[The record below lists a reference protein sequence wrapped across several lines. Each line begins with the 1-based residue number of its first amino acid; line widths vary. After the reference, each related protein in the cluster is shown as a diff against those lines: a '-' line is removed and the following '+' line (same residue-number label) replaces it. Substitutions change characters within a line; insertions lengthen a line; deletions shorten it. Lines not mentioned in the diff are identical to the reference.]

1 MQSLLICRTV
11 GLDDKMS
18 HEVADIAGKVGIA
31 AGNSAELNFHSTDAD
46 PFGPDFDPM
55 QAGCVVA
62 RLDADAPD
70 PGEVLDR
77 LNERH
82 SALSV
87 VFLVDKP
94 VAKAIVDVMRKGA
107 FDVLEWPLEQGR
119 LRESIE
125 QSLTASVE
133 KQRRL
138 TEAQA
143 AQRRLADLTAG
154 ERDVL
159 QLMLSGK
166 VNKSIAS
173 RLGIALRTVEA
184 RRKRVFTKMG
194 TRSLAEIAAVLN
206 GAGLLFASGIVGLTG
221 GGSPML
227 AH

>member
-1 MQSLLICRTV
+1 MQSLLIYRTL
-11 GLDDKMS
+11 GLNEAMAA
-18 HEVADIAGKVGIA
+18 HVAAIAGKVGMA
-31 AGNSAELNFHSTDAD
+31 GGNSTDLGAN
-46 PFGPDFDPM
+46 GLGTDFDPM

-62 RLDADAPD
+62 RLDADSSE
-70 PGEVLDR
+70 PGELLDR
-77 LNERH
+77 LSEKQ
-82 SALSV
+82 SALTV
-87 VFLVDKP
+87 VYLLE
-94 VAKAIVDVMRKGA
+94 KAVTKATVDVMRKGA
-107 FDVLEWPLEQGR
+107 FDVLEWPLEKDR
-119 LRESIE
+119 LSASLEQALATSID
-125 QSLTASVE
+125 

-138 TEAQA
+138 SEAQV

-206 GAGLLFASGIVGLTG
+206 GAGLLFASGFLSLTG
-221 GGSPML
+221 GPPAM

>member
-1 MQSLLICRTV
+1 MQSLLICRTL
-11 GLDDKMS
+11 GLAAEMAAKTA
-18 HEVADIAGKVGIA
+18 EVAAKLGITD
-31 AGNSAELNFHSTDAD
+31 GHSVSQVSDL
-46 PFGPDFDPM
+46 FGPDLDPM
-55 QAGCVVA
+55 QAGCLVT
-62 RLDADAPD
+62 RLDADSPHPA
-70 PGEVLDR
+70 EVLDQ
-77 LNERH
+77 LTEYN
-82 SALSV
+82 SALTV
-87 VFLVDKP
+87 VFLTEKP
-94 VAKAIVDVMRKGA
+94 VTKSIVEVMRKGA
-107 FDVLEWPLEQGR
+107 FDVLEWPLESDR
-119 LRESIE
+119 LQDSIE

-133 KQRRL
+133 KQRKL

-206 GAGLLFASGIVGLTG
+206 GAGLLFASGLVCLAG
-221 GGSPML
+221 GPQAM